1 MQKELG
7 GLIITKLDNAILC
20 YFIKN
25 YCNYYWAWYS
35 IVEPSSK
42 WLLNDTN
49 PTGRRLWIVLGYC
62 TAFIWV
68 GHLPLIDSKREA
80 TRNIYIYLWDFIY
93 FCGTSA
99 TDLDDWKQLR
109 WTHFPY
115 DLMIFNGPWC
125 ELTAGFKFSFKLEGS
140 TAHSDNMITENRE
153 SNLLSL
159 LKSSRSC
166 SENCH
171 FKRQIIINGAYFS
184 LVTCPNHWYIVW

>member
-1 MQKELG
+1 MIAEWYQPHRPTSLDCLGLLYRVYLG
-7 GLIITKLDNAILC
+7 GSLALDWL
-20 YFIKN
+20 K
-25 YCNYYWAWYS
+25 AWS
-35 IVEPSSK
+35 DEK
-42 WLLNDTN
+42 
-49 PTGRRLWIVLGYC
+49 
-62 TAFIWV
+62 
-68 GHLPLIDSKREA
+68 H
-80 TRNIYIYLWDFIY
+80 IYIYIHLWDFIY

-109 WTHFPY
+109 WKHFPY
-115 DLMIFNGPWC
+115 DLMIFHGPWC

-159 LKSSRSC
+159 LKSPRSC